1 MLSAMSGHEN
11 ATKWLLENKADV
23 NAVIET
29 NKNSALSLA
38 TAHGRSASVVQLLVD
53 HSAAL
58 EHRTKARNGI
68 GFYIRK
74 CCTRPSCCCL

>member
-1 MLSAMSGHEN
+1 MLSAMSGWEH
-11 ATKWLLENKADV
+11 ATRWLLENKADV

-53 HSAAL
+53 HGAAL
-58 EHRTKARNGI
+58 EHRTKACPLSFDFDVLSFVERI
-68 GFYIRK
+68 
-74 CCTRPSCCCL
+74 